1 VKPNSIGLLTN
12 YYKFEISLGFFFD
25 RNWFCCL

>member
-12 YYKFEISLGFFFD
+12 YYKFEISLAFFLIGIGFAT
-25 RNWFCCL
+25 